1 MTVRNELTAYIK
13 TKYGALPERLWMCF
27 PDYAVF
33 RHADNQKWFAVIMD
47 VPRAR
52 LGLPGDG
59 PVDILNVKVADPF
72 YADLLTGQK
81 GICRAYHMN
90 RNNWVSILL
99 DGTVPADQICGLLEE
114 SYLATASG
122 QNKEKARGPKDWLIP
137 ANPKYYD
144 IVHAFDNAEV
154 IRWKQGAG
162 VKEGDT
168 VYMYVGAPVSA
179 ILYRCE
185 VTETNIP
192 YRYADENLTI
202 SALMTVKLVKRY
214 PPDRYTFNVLKSEYG
229 IYAVR
234 GPRGVPNRLK
244 AALRNEDLS

>member
-1 MTVRNELTAYIK
+1 MTNVRNELTAYIK
-13 TKYGALPERLWMCF
+13 KKYGALPERLWMRF
-27 PDYAVF
+27 PDYVVF
-33 RHADNQKWFAVIMD
+33 RHSDNQKWFAVIMD
-47 VPRAR
+47 VPKDR
-52 LGLPGDG
+52 LGMKGDG
-59 PVDILNVKVADPF
+59 AVDILNVKVADPF
-72 YADLLTGQK
+72 FADLLTGQK

-99 DGTVPADQICGLLEE
+99 DGTVPADQIYGLLEE

-144 IVHAFDNAEV
+144 IVHAFDDASE
-154 IRWKQGAG
+154 IRWKQGAA
-162 VKEGDT
+162 VKTGDT
-168 VYMYVGAPVSA
+168 GYLYVGAPVSA

-192 YRYADENLTI
+192 YEYRDENLTI
-202 SALMTVKLVKRY
+202 KALMSIKLVKRY
-214 PPDRYTFNVLKSEYG
+214 PPERYTFDVLKRDYG

-244 AALRNEDLS
+244 AALLKEK